1 MEFRLLAVGDVVGQP
16 GLTCLSRRLR
26 GLRKERRVDFCV
38 VNGENANGVG
48 LFPRQ
53 ADLIFDAGADV
64 ITLPA
69 QKGAVT
75 VFDFDGSYIPTGI
88 AAAATEGISLSV
100 NGRTLT
106 LAGNVAQVKVYDLQC
121 RLVKSARGN
130 VLTLGKAC
138 GQTVVVEAEAAD
150 GSKATFKAVL
160 K

>member
-1 MEFRLLAVGDVVGQP
+1 M
-16 GLTCLSRRLR
+16 LR
-26 GLRKERRVDFCV
+26 TDAEG
-38 VNGENANGVG
+38 
-48 LFPRQ
+48 
-53 ADLIFDAGADV
+53 AGADV

-88 AAAATEGISLSV
+88 AAAATEGISLSA

-106 LAGNVAQVKVYDLQC
+106 LAGNVAQVKVYDLQG
-121 RLVKSARGN
+121 RLVKGARGN
-130 VLTLGKAC
+130 VLTLGRAC
-138 GQTVVVEAEAAD
+138 GQNVVVEAEAAD